1 MNKNK
6 IFIFSSLLVGLTLL
20 ISGCAVPAT
29 GGAAEDAML
38 DEAME
43 EEVMEEEAVE
53 DDAME
58 EDAMMEESKLVEFTL
73 RTGSTG
79 GGLAFFGQGGEIDGL
94 VNPVLSAS
102 AGDTVRITLVNGDGM
117 PHDIFLPDLGV
128 QSNLTVASGEQAVL
142 EFKVSDSGEFVYF
155 CSVSGHRAAGME
167 GTLVIAQ

>member
-53 DDAME
+53 D
-58 EDAMMEESKLVEFTL
+58 DAMMEESKLVEFTL

>member
-38 DEAME
+38 DKAME

-53 DDAME
+53 D
-58 EDAMMEESKLVEFTL
+58 DAMMEESKLVEFTL